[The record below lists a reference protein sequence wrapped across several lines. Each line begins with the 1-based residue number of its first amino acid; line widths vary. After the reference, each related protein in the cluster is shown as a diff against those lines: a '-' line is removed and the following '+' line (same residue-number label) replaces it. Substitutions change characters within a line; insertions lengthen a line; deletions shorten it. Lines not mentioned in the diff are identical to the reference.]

1 MVTTIGYGHQ
11 VITFLVK
18 DFSYKMSQ
26 APTTTLG
33 RMICIFYALI
43 GIPLNAM
50 LIGSLGNL
58 FKVNRL
64 KIALLTP

>member
-1 MVTTIGYGHQ
+1 MY
-11 VITFLVK
+11 
-18 DFSYKMSQ
+18 Q

-33 RMICIFYALI
+33 RMICILYALI

-58 FKVNRL
+58 FKVSIL
-64 KIALLTP
+64 KINQLNPY

>member
-11 VITFLVK
+11 VNIILVK
-18 DFSYKMSQ
+18 AFPYKISQ

-33 RMICIFYALI
+33 RMICILYALI

-58 FKVNRL
+58 FKVSLL
-64 KIALLTP
+64 KIALLSP

>member
-11 VITFLVK
+11 VTLFCESFFI
-18 DFSYKMSQ
+18 KMSQ

-33 RMICIFYALI
+33 RMICILYALI

-58 FKVNRL
+58 FKVSLL
-64 KIALLTP
+64 KIALLSP

>member
-1 MVTTIGYGHQ
+1 MGN
-11 VITFLVK
+11 TF
-18 DFSYKMSQ
+18 FAGGGSGSPIPSNKMFQ